1 MRPILVL
8 MISGGHAA
16 GADGCARC
24 QSTRRTCP
32 SCTQLRRYAWS
43 LVNEQGRTVKQTAA
57 LLKLPPGRV
66 RRLVELEADRREL
79 RSLKCDSVPV
89 ALTRAV
95 IDEALAHDPHL
106 TVADIA
112 RWVGMRQVDF
122 EHAFLGRTKR
132 GSAKERVNVAS
143 ASRLMLALG
152 RAPHELPG
160 C

>member
-1 MRPILVL
+1 
-8 MISGGHAA
+8 MISGGEAA

-24 QSTRRTCP
+24 RKSGRTCP
-32 SCTQLRRYAWS
+32 SCVQLRRYAWS
-43 LVNEQGRTVKQTAA
+43 LVNERGRTVVQTAK

-66 RRLVELEADRREL
+66 GRLVEQESDRREL

-95 IDEALAHDPHL
+95 IDEALARDPHL
-106 TVADIA
+106 TLADIA
-112 RWVGMRQVDF
+112 RWLDMRQVDF
-122 EHAFLGRTKR
+122 EHAFLGRSTHGPPKQ
-132 GSAKERVNVAS
+132 RVNVSS

-152 RAPHELPG
+152 RAPYELPG